1 MELFFLPFVS
11 AAIISLFLTW
21 LLVKFAPRFGLVD
34 NPKISTHPA
43 ILHDKPVPTGAGLV
57 FWAST
62 VPVILVNLPPEKRVV
77 GIAAGLTIAAVI
89 GVLDDRF
96 NLNPYLRLVLN
107 FTAAAVIV
115 AAGVG
120 ITFITNPLGGIIRL
134 DTIALSFD
142 FLGQF
147 VFYPLA
153 AAFALFWIVF
163 VANMLNWSSGVDGQI
178 PGIIVITAIVL
189 AILSTRFASY
199 DPNQI
204 QLIKL
209 AAILAGSAVGFLIF
223 NWHPAKIFPGYGVI
237 VWGMLTAT
245 LAILAGAKVAT
256 AILILAVPFAD
267 GVATIARRVL
277 AGRSP
282 VWGDRGHLHHLLL
295 AAGFSQPKIALLY
308 WAITLILGFFALN
321 LSSSAKA
328 FVITL
333 VLVLVVGAILWLN
346 FILTE
351 KS

>member
-1 MELFFLPFVS
+1 MELFLIPFITAFL
-11 AAIISLFLTW
+11 ISFLVTPI
-21 LLVKFAPRFGLVD
+21 LIKIAPKFGLVD
-34 NPKISTHPA
+34 NPRTSTHPA
-43 ILHDKPVPTGAGLV
+43 KLHKIPVPRGAGIV

-62 VPVILVNLPPEKRVV
+62 VPVILINLPLETKFV

-96 NLNPYLRLVLN
+96 NLNPYFRLIIN
-107 FTAAAVIV
+107 FLAAAVIV
-115 AAGVG
+115 LAGVG
-120 ITFITNPLGGIIRL
+120 ITFITNPLDGIIRL
-134 DTIALSFD
+134 DTIILSFD
-142 FLGQF
+142 FLGKF
-147 VFYPLA
+147 VLYPVA
-153 AAFALFWIVF
+153 AAFALLWIVF

-178 PGIIVITAIVL
+178 PGIIVIAAVIL
-189 AILSTRFASY
+189 AALSTRFVSY

-209 AAILAGSAVGFLIF
+209 AAILAGSAAGFLIF

-267 GVATIARRVL
+267 GVVTIVRRIAT
-277 AGRSP
+277 GRSP

-295 AAGFSQPKIALLY
+295 AKGFSQSTIAIFY
-308 WAITLILGFFALN
+308 WTVTLILGFFALS

-328 FVITL
+328 FAITFVII
-333 VLVLVVGAILWLN
+333 VVVGAILWLN